1 VALKLGLII
10 HLCYLLLVDDKLV
23 CSFLYYIFIIVLY
36 ALNYE
41 LLTNK
46 AAGLAM
52 VEI

>member
-1 VALKLGLII
+1 
-10 HLCYLLLVDDKLV
+10 LLLVDDKLV
-23 CSFLYYIFIIVLY
+23 CSFLYYIFIVLY

-46 AAGLAM
+46 GAGLAM